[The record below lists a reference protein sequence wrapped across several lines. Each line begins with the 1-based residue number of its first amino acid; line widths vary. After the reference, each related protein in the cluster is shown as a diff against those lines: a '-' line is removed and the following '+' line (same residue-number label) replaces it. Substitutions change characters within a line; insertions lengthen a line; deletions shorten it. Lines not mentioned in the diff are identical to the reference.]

1 MIGVA
6 TVLLLLSLGA
16 LLASLAAAVLLL
28 AVNGA
33 RAVRVALADTGE
45 TLSTATRDMAAP
57 VHAGIL
63 VALGLAIASLV
74 LRTAAIG
81 HAPWSTLHEFSASF
95 ACVMLAAYVILERRQ
110 PLRPLAPIVA
120 VVAAGLIAFAL
131 TLDSRAEPLVPAL
144 QQPFLLTVHVGSA
157 VLAYAVSAI
166 AFAAAVGELVQRR
179 AGNAIGWLPP
189 AAASREVAHRCI
201 LIAFPVL
208 TLTIALGAVWAN
220 LAWRSLWSNDPK
232 ELAAAGTWLVYGAY
246 LHVAGRRDRLAV
258 LAPWLLVLGFGGV
271 LFTYVGASLWFVGE
285 HSYAAP

>member
-1 MIGVA
+1 MIGA
-6 TVLLLLSLGA
+6 AAFLLLVALSA

-28 AVNGA
+28 ALSGA
-33 RAVRVALADTGE
+33 RAVRVALAETGG
-45 TLSTATRDMAAP
+45 TIAARHDVAAP
-57 VHAGIL
+57 THAGI
-63 VALGLAIASLV
+63 VAALGLALASLA
-74 LRTAAIG
+74 LRTVAIG

-95 ACVMLAAYVILERRQ
+95 ACVLLAAYVLLERRQ

-120 VVAAGLIAFAL
+120 AVAAGLLAFAL
-131 TLDSRAEPLVPAL
+131 TLDARADPLVPAL
-144 QQPFLLTVHVGSA
+144 QQPLLLTVHVGSA
-157 VLAYAVSAI
+157 VVAYAVSTI
-166 AFAAAVGELVQRR
+166 AFVAAVGEVVQRR
-179 AGNAIGWLPP
+179 AGDAIRMLPP
-189 AAASREVAHRCI
+189 AAACREAAHRCV

-220 LAWRSLWSNDPK
+220 LAWRSPWSNDPK

-246 LHVAGRRDRLAV
+246 LHVAGRRDRLAL